1 MLPRIHRVGWRQPDG
16 VLPREDRL
24 RVERVLA
31 GARVFLA
38 AITALIVSLN
48 PDDPALF
55 ETSAYGVLLIYAIVA
70 AVALAAVKWQP
81 AHVLRWRAAL
91 HAIDVVVAAIVT
103 VLARGP
109 GSPFFIFFVFVLL
122 AAAMRWG
129 PGPTVAT
136 GVAATT
142 LFLIE
147 GVAASRLSQ
156 GELEVTRFF
165 MRAAYLLAG
174 TLILAQ
180 LASAIGTFH
189 TESELLS
196 GLLARVKRGDSF
208 AGTLRDVLH
217 DCLLHTHASH
227 ALLVLKDEDTGR
239 GYTWRLKVSA
249 PASEAPPVLSE
260 LSAADLALL
269 NTVMPSGASIWATG
283 ASRGDSM
290 RLRAIGDGDTLS
302 STTVSAEPQQRLL
315 AAESAHAYTAVRLQV
330 AAWDACLLLFD
341 AASADESSLRF
352 LHRLA
357 VHVAPALHG
366 QYLMARERA
375 HIGDVERAHLAREL
389 HDGLIQSLIGLE
401 MQLDALRRRAAAA
414 PLAAELQTMQA
425 RLHDS
430 ILDTRDLM
438 AHLKTPRIGRSGLI
452 DELLALVERFR
463 HDTGIDTQL
472 VCSIDEIDCSPR
484 TAQELARIVQE
495 ALVNVRKHAA
505 ARHVVVRLG
514 RDAERWTLS
523 IDDDGRGFAFSGRL
537 SQDDLDRQRRG
548 PVVIKERVR
557 AIGGELSVE
566 SEPGRGSRL
575 SIVWPIGRRSRT
587 A

>member
-1 MLPRIHRVGWRQPDG
+1 MLPLPRVGWRQHDA

-31 GARVFLA
+31 SARVFLA
-38 AITALIVSLN
+38 VIAALIVYLD
-48 PDDPALF
+48 PDDPSLL
-55 ETSAYGVLLIYAIVA
+55 ETTAYGVLLIYAIVA
-70 AVALAAVKWQP
+70 VMALAALKWQP
-81 AHVLRWRAAL
+81 MRVLRWRAGL
-91 HAIDVVVAAIVT
+91 HVADVAAAAIIT
-103 VLARGP
+103 VLTRGP
-109 GSPFFIFFVFVLL
+109 GSPFFVFFVFVLL

-129 PGPTVAT
+129 SGPTVAT
-136 GVAATT
+136 GAAATT

-156 GELEVTRFF
+156 GEMEVTRFF
-165 MRAAYLLAG
+165 MRAAYLLAA
-174 TLILAQ
+174 TLVLAQ
-180 LASAIGTFH
+180 LASTIAMFH

-196 GLLARVKRGDSF
+196 GLLARVKRGDGF
-208 AGTLRDVLH
+208 AGTLRDVLN
-217 DCLLHTHASH
+217 DCLRHTRATH
-227 ALLVLKDEDTGR
+227 ALLVLKDEDTAR
-239 GYTWRLKVSA
+239 AYSWRLK
-249 PASEAPPVLSE
+249 ASMPPSETLPVLSE
-260 LSAADLALL
+260 LSTADEAL
-269 NTVMPSGASIWATG
+269 TGPAMPPGVSIWSTG
-283 ASRGDSM
+283 ARRGEMM
-290 RLRAIGDGDTLS
+290 RLRTLGDTV
-302 STTVSAEPQQRLL
+302 STLTVAAGPQERLL
-315 AAESAHAYTAVRLQV
+315 AAESARAYTAVRQQV
-330 AAWDACLLLFD
+330 ATWDACLFLFD
-341 AASADESSLRF
+341 AASSNETSLRF

-357 VHVAPALHG
+357 GQVAPALHSH
-366 QYLMARERA
+366 YLMARERA
-375 HIGDVERAHLAREL
+375 HIGDVERARLAREL

-401 MQLDALRRRAAAA
+401 MQLDALRRRAASE
-414 PLAAELQTMQA
+414 PVSAELQTIQA

-438 AHLKTPRIGRSGLI
+438 SHLKTPRVGRSGLI

-463 HDTGIDTQL
+463 HDTGIDARL
-472 VCSIDEIDCSPR
+472 ICSVDEIDSPTR

-514 RDAERWTLS
+514 RDAEHWLLS
-523 IDDDGRGFAFSGRL
+523 IDDDGRGFSFSGRL
-537 SQDDLDRQRRG
+537 SQDELDRQRRG

-566 SEPGRGSRL
+566 SDPGRGSRL